1 MKRLTIMRNSV
12 QAGFNQPRPDL
23 EVSFHNYSPGKA
35 KASNY
40 SVLIVQNRG
49 EIHACPKQ
57 PMSPT
62 PRGDSNDAIGNS
74 SSNSQQNGVA
84 AKVKKLM
91 LAFSKA

>member
-1 MKRLTIMRNSV
+1 
-12 QAGFNQPRPDL
+12 
-23 EVSFHNYSPGKA
+23 
-35 KASNY
+35 
-40 SVLIVQNRG
+40 
-49 EIHACPKQ
+49 
-57 PMSPT
+57 MSPT